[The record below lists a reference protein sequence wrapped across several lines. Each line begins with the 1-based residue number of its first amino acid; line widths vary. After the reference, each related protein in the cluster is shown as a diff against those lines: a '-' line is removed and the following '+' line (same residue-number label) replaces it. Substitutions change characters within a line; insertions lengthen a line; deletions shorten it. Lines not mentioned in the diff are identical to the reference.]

1 MKLKFPVNIIV
12 PGQNTS
18 HNISASETIEYSY
31 LDVTY
36 ILRPVT
42 NSIYAQIYGFPT
54 AILLHSNLSLE
65 DNFTIKTLDQML
77 LDYLEPNPQEKLQ
90 NLFPK
95 TLESDPD
102 GPGSVLSNMI
112 SSLGIRSSHDCSC
125 KKHAILMNE
134 KGCDWCEENID
145 TIIGWLKEESAKRKL
160 PFIES
165 VAKLIVKR
173 AIGTS
178 RRLKRKQN
186 AK

>member
-1 MKLKFPVNIIV
+1 
-12 PGQNTS
+12 
-18 HNISASETIEYSY
+18 
-31 LDVTY
+31 
-36 ILRPVT
+36 
-42 NSIYAQIYGFPT
+42 
-54 AILLHSNLSLE
+54 
-65 DNFTIKTLDQML
+65 ML

-112 SSLGIRSSHDCSC
+112 SSLGIRSSPDCSC

>member
-1 MKLKFPVNIIV
+1 MKLKFPVNIVV
-12 PGQNTS
+12 PGKNTA
-18 HNISASETIEYSY
+18 NDTYTSETIEYSY

-42 NSIYAQIYGFPT
+42 NNIYVQIYGFPT
-54 AILLHSNLSLE
+54 PILLNSNLSLE
-65 DNFTIKTLDQML
+65 DNFTIKILDQMF

-112 SSLGIRSSHDCSC
+112 SSLGIKTSPDCSC
-125 KKHAILMNE
+125 KKHAIMMNE
-134 KGCDWCEENID
+134 KGADWCEENID
-145 TIIGWLKEESAKRKL
+145 TVIGWLKEESTKRRL
-160 PFIES
+160 PFIQS

-173 AIGTS
+173 AINTS
-178 RRLKRKQN
+178 RRLKLKKN
-186 AK
+186 DK